1 MRFPPLGVFCAAILF
16 ALGLTAPL
24 GAQPAA
30 QTIVLEL
37 NKLEQVDSACR
48 AYLVVQNP
56 RAEAFDS
63 LDLDLVTFQPDG
75 VIGAR
80 FRIEL
85 APVPAAKTL
94 VKSFD
99 FEGVSC
105 LEIERVLLNDVVDC
119 TPLTRPAC
127 LDALKLSTLNR
138 DFFK

>member
-1 MRFPPLGVFCAAILF
+1 MFAKLRLVLALPGLALLF
-16 ALGLTAPL
+16 AGTAT
-24 GAQPAA
+24 AQPADGGIA
-30 QTIVLEL
+30 LEL
-37 NKLEQVDSACR
+37 NKLEQVDGACR

-56 RAEAFDS
+56 GTAAIDS

-80 FRIEL
+80 FRVEL

-99 FEGVSC
+99 FEGIACTEV
-105 LEIERVLLNDVVDC
+105 ERVLLNDVVAC
-119 TPLTRPAC
+119 TPLERPAC
-127 LDALKLSTLNR
+127 LDALKLSTLDR